1 MRQILYFSYQS
12 SESGRRKMQG
22 FLRFAQTRPW
32 QVEVLVG
39 PHPAKSLR
47 KVLNFWKAEG
57 CVVDCAGILNAYDA
71 QALKSTPTVFL
82 DHPPQGLP
90 KSVAVVSHDSEKT
103 AVLAAR
109 ELIGLGRTSY
119 GFVPTPGPLPWSR
132 IREESFRK
140 SLALHGY
147 ALNAF
152 VPNPREPIGSH
163 RRQER
168 LRKWLAD
175 LPRPLSLFAAN
186 DEIAGETMAA
196 AAAAGLKVPDDVAV
210 VGIDNNELVALR
222 TVPSL
227 TTVQVDFAQAGLLAG
242 KALADLMDGPA
253 AQNETFGPQEL
264 VRRGSTAVLRQHDP
278 KVSAATDYIRSDVAK
293 GIGVT
298 DVVRVIGTCR
308 RTAEM
313 RFRAATGL
321 GIGAYILETRVD
333 LAKSYLRRPE
343 LAVDSIANF
352 AGWKTFGA
360 FRKAFLAHT
369 GLTPQAWRAA
379 NA

>member
-1 MRQILYFSYQS
+1 MRQILYFSYAN
-12 SESGRRKMQG
+12 SESGRRKLQG
-22 FLRFAQTRPW
+22 FLRFAQTKSW
-32 QVEVLVG
+32 KVEVLAG
-39 PHPAKSLR
+39 PSPAKSLR
-47 KVLNFWKAEG
+47 KILGFWKADG
-57 CVVDCAGILNAYDA
+57 CVADCVGILNAYDA
-71 QALKSTPTVFL
+71 QALKGTPTVFL
-82 DHPPQGLP
+82 DHPPLGLP

-119 GFVPTPGPLPWSR
+119 GFVPYPRPVLWSR
-132 IREESFRK
+132 IREEIFRK
-140 SLALHGY
+140 SLSLHGY

-152 VPNPREPIGSH
+152 APNPRETIGSH

-168 LRKWLAD
+168 LRKWLAN
-175 LPRPLSLFAAN
+175 LPHPLSLFAAN

-196 AAAAGLKVPDDVAV
+196 AAAAGLKVPDDVAI

-242 KALADLMDGPA
+242 KALADLMDGHA
-253 AQNETFGPQEL
+253 ARNETFGPQEL
-264 VRRGSTAVLRQHDP
+264 VRRGSTAVLRNHDP
-278 KVSAATDYIRSDVAK
+278 KVSAATVYISSEVAK

-321 GIGAYILETRVD
+321 GIGAYILKTRVD
-333 LAKSYLRRPE
+333 LAKSYLRRPD
-343 LAVDSIANF
+343 LTVDAIANF

-360 FRKAFLAHT
+360 FRKAFLART